1 MSDSEP
7 TDIDDIREQKKE
19 QLQNAATTSDEPVHV
34 EDQGHFQELLA
45 DNELVLVD
53 FFATWCGPC
62 DMIEPI
68 VKEVAAESDAAVAKV
83 DIDELQGLAA
93 EYNVRSVPTLLLFA
107 RGEQAEQLVGVQEKD
122 RLLELIERHGS
133 N

>member
-7 TDIDDIREQKKE
+7 SSIDEIKEQKKE
-19 QLQNAATTSDEPVHV
+19 QLQSAVATPDEPIHV
-34 EDQGHFQELLA
+34 ESQDHFGELIEEN
-45 DNELVLVD
+45 DIVLVD

-62 DMIEPI
+62 DMVEPI
-68 VKEVAAESDAAVAKV
+68 VEDVAAETDAAVAKV

-107 RGEQAEQLVGVQEKD
+107 SGEQAEQLVGVQEKD
-122 RLLELIERHGS
+122 TLVDLIDRH
-133 N
+133 NPN